1 MKSAA
6 DMSIEE
12 LAGWVCETLENA
24 GITTTLTGGA
34 CATIWSDGRY
44 VSRDLD
50 FVEEGPVPRCQIRNV
65 LTEIGFREKDRYFVH
80 QETEFFVE
88 FPTGPL
94 TVGEERVHTVATRD
108 TGCGCLRL
116 LSPTDCVKDRLAAF
130 FHWNDTMALEQ
141 ALLVAKE
148 QRVDIA
154 DLRRW
159 ANLEGQRE
167 KMSVFEAALAQ
178 G

>member
-34 CATIWSDGRY
+34 CVTIWSDGHY

-65 LTEIGFREKDRYFVH
+65 LTGYHSRY
-80 QETEFFVE
+80 
-88 FPTGPL
+88 
-94 TVGEERVHTVATRD
+94 R
-108 TGCGCLRL
+108 LRT
-116 LSPTDCVKDRLAAF
+116 PAPAIADRLRQGSPCGLLP
-130 FHWNDTMALEQ
+130 LE
-141 ALLVAKE
+141 
-148 QRVDIA
+148 
-154 DLRRW
+154 
-159 ANLEGQRE
+159 
-167 KMSVFEAALAQ
+167 
-178 G
+178 